1 MTGGRM
7 VFVIWAIVGAA
18 FIGLGIFCFFHKKSS
33 TAFGFWANAKM
44 FEVED
49 VRGYNRA
56 LGKLWCVYGAGFI
69 LLGIPL
75 INAGQNSPLGLLS
88 TIGVMMETILI
99 MGIYILKIEKKYR
112 KQ

>member
-7 VFVIWAIVGAA
+7 VFVIWVIVGAA
-18 FIGLGIFCFFHKKSS
+18 FIGLGIFCFFNKKS

-69 LLGIPL
+69 LLGLPL
-75 INAGQNSPLGLLS
+75 INAGQNSPLILLS
-88 TIGVMMETILI
+88 TIGVMAETIFI

-112 KQ
+112 KR